1 MSKFHIKKGD
11 TVTVISGAD
20 KGKKGKVAK
29 VMPKE
34 GRAVVEGIRM
44 MKKHIRARQDGKK
57 GQVIEVAMPLAIS
70 KLAPADKSN

>member
-11 TVTVISGAD
+11 TVTVRSGAD
-20 KGKKGKVAK
+20 KGKKGKVVK
-29 VMPKE
+29 IITKD
-34 GRAVVEGIRM
+34 GRAVVEGVRM

-70 KLAPADKSN
+70 KLTLADKSN